1 MATAVVIGGGVGGLT
16 AGLALRL
23 KGWDVTVLER
33 APALE
38 NVGSGLAVSPNG
50 LRALD
55 TVGLGDPVRELARVQ
70 GAAGLR
76 KADGRWLS
84 RTSQERARLRYGDGV
99 VLLLRRVLVDLL
111 ADRLGQANIRLNTEV
126 TGLDPESGTV
136 ETESGAVETERGPVE
151 TERETLRADL
161 VVAAD
166 GIRSRTRRQLFPEHP
181 EPVYSGVTAWRG
193 LLRRPEGVTVHS
205 AESWGAGLVFG
216 THQLAGDIVYFY
228 ATDLAAPGGRAGD
241 ERAELLR
248 RFGSWHQPIPAML
261 DAVEPGAILRNDVYY
276 LAAPLPRL
284 HQGRVALLGDAAHP
298 MTPNLGQGACQ
309 AVEDAVVLA
318 HHAGGD
324 LAGYTEARLGRT
336 AEIVRK
342 SLAICRATKIRNPVA
357 IGLRDLGMRVAG
369 RFSADLML
377 RAMDSVLDWRPPV
390 PAGPS
395 SGRAPTGRA

>member
-1 MATAVVIGGGVGGLT
+1 MTTAVVIGGGVGGLT

-70 GAAGLR
+70 GAAGVR
-76 KADGRWLS
+76 KTDGRWLS
-84 RTSQERARLRYGDGV
+84 QTSQERARIRYGDGV
-99 VLLLRRVLVDLL
+99 VLMLRRVLVDLL
-111 ADRLGQANIRLNTEV
+111 ADGLGRANIRLNTEV
-126 TGLDPESGTV
+126 TGLDPEG
-136 ETESGAVETERGPVE
+136 GAVETERE
-151 TERETLRADL
+151 TYRADL

-166 GIRSRTRRQLFPEHP
+166 GIRSGTRRRLFPGHP

-193 LLRRPEGVTVHS
+193 LLPRPEGVTVHS
-205 AESWGAGLVFG
+205 AESWGPGLVFG

-228 ATDLAAPGGRAGD
+228 ATDLAAPGGRADD

-261 DAVEPGAILRNDVYY
+261 DAVEPGAILRNDVYSMR
-276 LAAPLPRL
+276 APLPRL

-298 MTPNLGQGACQ
+298 MAPNLGQGACQ
-309 AVEDAVVLA
+309 AIEDAVVLA

-324 LAGYTEARLGRT
+324 LSGYTEARLGRT
-336 AEIVRK
+336 TEIVRR
-342 SLAICRATKIRNPVA
+342 SMAICKATKIRNPVA

-369 RFSADLML
+369 RFSSDLML
-377 RAMDSVLDWRPPV
+377 RAMDSVLDWRPPA
-390 PAGPS
+390 PTGPS
-395 SGRAPTGRA
+395 SGRASTGRA